1 LNGVKATCGNQDILP
16 QNRDIQHGCRAS
28 GRSLLQLENEGAD
41 RTILLSSGPGVS
53 IIQGITESAPTP
65 AGMETRIGG
74 RIDTLDVRYEPMTWT
89 KPEFEIV
96 AVTLEVTAYAATR

>member
-1 LNGVKATCGNQDILP
+1 VKATCGIRTFCP
-16 QNRDIQHGCRAS
+16 RTGISSRDARRLDGVYSSWRTRGQTG
-28 GRSLLQLENEGAD
+28 
-41 RTILLSSGPGVS
+41 TILLSSAPGIS
-53 IIQGITESAPTP
+53 IIQGITGSAPTP